1 MTIKNG
7 IVAAAF
13 ALTFAGT
20 ASADVVTMKFVETGA
35 GQNIKFKLNGGS
47 EKSVFA
53 GQLRHTITGGT
64 GIGADWAGDHL
75 LFCTDI
81 YEYVSKSSKSFE
93 IIGLEDA
100 PNSVPMGADKAQAIY
115 DVYNAFG
122 GATMIAGIDNEFAAA
137 FQIAVWEI
145 VTDFNADS
153 GLASL
158 DLGTGNFKVTKV
170 NGKSART
177 ATFNDYLSD
186 IFGAIGSGSSAGVV
200 ALSNNGAQDQLF
212 VIPAPG
218 SVALAGSGL
227 LMLGRRRRA

>member
-20 ASADVVTMKFVETGA
+20 ASADVVTMKFVATGA

-81 YEYVSKSSKSFE
+81 YEYVSTSSKSFE

-100 PNSVPMGADKAQAIY
+100 PNSAPMGTDKAQALY
-115 DVYNAFG
+115 DVYHAFG

-137 FQIAVWEI
+137 FQVAIWEI
-145 VTDFNADS
+145 VTDYNAGT
-153 GLASL
+153 GLSSL
-158 DLGTGNFKVTKV
+158 DLGTGSFQVTKV
-170 NGKSART
+170 NGSSART
-177 ATFNDYLSD
+177 TTFNGYLSD